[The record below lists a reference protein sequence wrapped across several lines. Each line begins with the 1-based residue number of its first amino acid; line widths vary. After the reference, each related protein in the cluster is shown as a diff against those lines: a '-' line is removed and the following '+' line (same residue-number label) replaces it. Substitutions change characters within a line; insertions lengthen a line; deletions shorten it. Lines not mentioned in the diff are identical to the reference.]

1 MTTAFVL
8 SGGGNL
14 GAVQVGMLRALVE
27 HGERPD
33 VIIGTSVGA
42 VNGGWLAS
50 GSEVSDVDH
59 LAAIWEGLSRDDIFP
74 LSLFGGLVGFLGRR
88 DHLVS
93 NVNLRRL
100 LEREV
105 KFRRLEDAPIPLTVI
120 AADVLTGREAAFS
133 HGDAVE
139 TILASAAI
147 PGVYPAV
154 EIEGRP
160 MIDGG
165 VVNDTPVSHAVAAGA
180 DTIWALPTGFVCSGE
195 KAPEGAL
202 AMVLHAIGIMSSQRL
217 VMDIERYADR
227 VDLRVVPPPC
237 PLDVSPTDFS
247 RADELL
253 EAGYATAKA
262 WLDMGTPAVRPDV
275 TLQS

>member
-27 HGERPD
+27 RGERPD

-50 GSEVSDVDH
+50 GSEVRDVDH

-93 NVNLRRL
+93 NVSLRRL

-180 DTIWALPTGFVCSGE
+180 DTIWALPTGFACSGE
-195 KAPEGAL
+195 RAPKGAL
-202 AMVLHAIGIMSSQRL
+202 GMVLHAIGIMSSQRL
-217 VMDIERYADR
+217 AMDIEKYGDH

-237 PLDVSPTDFS
+237 PLDISPTDFS

-253 EAGYATAKA
+253 EAGYSTAKA
-262 WLDMGTPAVRPDV
+262 WFDMGTPPVRPDV